1 MDLSVKSWEKIVAAI
16 VILNNLTKV
25 IKNPNDSK
33 TLYAHINGL
42 KEIEYELRTKALEEA
57 LSASFIPDIHFN
69 IAYMLKIALNIT
81 SVREFMDFVFRNI
94 NSLPEEKRQVIKS
107 EFERNHRGISDIFES
122 FCRKD

>member
-1 MDLSVKSWEKIVAAI
+1 MDTSVKRWEKIVAAI
-16 VILNNLTKV
+16 VILNDFAKV

-81 SVREFMDFVFRNI
+81 SVREFMDFVFENI
-94 NSLPEEKRQVIKS
+94 KSLPEEKRQVIML
-107 EFERNHRGISDIFES
+107 EFEHNPSVISDIFES
-122 FCRKD
+122 FCWKD